1 MRSLV
6 IGRPDNGIRITH
18 LADDKALV
26 QIYTAYIEKPM
37 GSMMLETAN
46 IVGAV
51 VDDYPELEKDVLQN
65 WQRFYDLAI
74 AQEIDYL
81 RGQYKKTVDDLLS
94 ALPPDQKEIVV
105 EKSEEIIRQIAHGDH
120 PFLIRQDLLKVLKQ
134 NI

>member
-18 LADDKALV
+18 LADGKALV
-26 QIYTAYIEKPM
+26 QLYTAYIEQPL
-37 GSMMLETAN
+37 GSRVMETAN

-51 VDDYPELEKDVLQN
+51 VDDSPELEEEVLHS
-65 WQRFYDLAI
+65 WQHFYNMAI

-94 ALPPDQKEIVV
+94 ALPPEQKETVV
-105 EKSEEIIRQIAHGDH
+105 ELSEDIIRKIAHGDQA
-120 PFLIRQDLLKVLKQ
+120 FLTRQDLLKKIKQ
-134 NI
+134 NL

>member
-18 LADDKALV
+18 LADGKALI
-26 QIYTAYIEKPM
+26 QLYAAYIEKPM

-51 VDDYPELEKDVLQN
+51 VDDSPELEEEVLHN
-65 WQRFYDLAI
+65 WQRYYDMGI

-81 RGQYKKTVDDLLS
+81 RGQYQKTVDDLLS
-94 ALPPDQKEIVV
+94 ALPPEKKETVV
-105 EKSEEIIRQIAHGDH
+105 DVSEEIIRQIAHGDQ
-120 PFLIRQDLLKVLKQ
+120 PFLIRQDLLKKIKQ
-134 NI
+134 KI

>member
-18 LADDKALV
+18 LADGKALV
-26 QIYTAYIEKPM
+26 QLYAAYIEKPM

-51 VDDYPELEKDVLQN
+51 VDDSPELEEEVLHN
-65 WQRFYDLAI
+65 WQHYYDMAI
-74 AQEIDYL
+74 AQEVDYL

-94 ALPPDQKEIVV
+94 ALPPEKKETVV
-105 EKSEEIIRQIAHGDH
+105 NVSEEIIRNIAHGDQ
-120 PFLIRQDLLKVLKQ
+120 PFLIRQDLLKKIKQ
-134 NI
+134 KI